1 VKVSIRF
8 RGREIAHSDLGYAL
22 IKQIVDM
29 VGSLGIVEQN
39 SKMEGKALSLI
50 FAPAGKP
57 GTKKGAKPAGSGED
71 EGEKKAPATPGKQAE
86 SAVKS

>member
-1 VKVSIRF
+1 
-8 RGREIAHSDLGYAL
+8 
-22 IKQIVDM
+22 
-29 VGSLGIVEQN
+29 VEQN

-57 GTKKGAKPAGSGED
+57 AAKKGAKPAGSGED